1 MPKKSIAILIKNCV
15 DKKTFIF
22 NILSKKAPEQLKNF
36 NNLKGFLFSDIAI
49 EKYIEEEY
57 RYDIVKIA
65 TPSNRK
71 LRNLSTG
78 ERRKVFLK
86 FCLSQQ
92 PDFIIFDSIFD
103 HLDSKSQIELAN
115 NIRNISEK
123 FHIIQLANR
132 ASDILNFIEKAYQIK
147 GNTFNLQK
155 LQHKENHHFSEFRNE
170 IPTTLKKIAFEG
182 DILVKFNNVCVSYNE
197 APIVKNINWTVKKGE
212 FWQLIGPNGSGKS
225 TLLSLITGENP
236 KAYGQEIYIFGLKK
250 GSGESIWDI
259 KKRIGF
265 FSTTI
270 TELFSRN
277 QTLEHLIL
285 SGFFDSI
292 GLYKKPQKIQ
302 FYIVEQWLKI
312 VNLSAYK
319 NTPFL
324 KLSLGQQRL
333 ALIIRA
339 LIKQPPLLILDEPL
353 EGLDD
358 ENTAL
363 VTELLNLLILKTE
376 ITILYVS
383 HRIESRLVPSS
394 IFELLPDKKGSLGR
408 IIKNEG

>member
-1 MPKKSIAILIKNCV
+1 MIKKPIAILLKNNV
-15 DKKTFIF
+15 DKTGFVST
-22 NILSKKAPEQLKNF
+22 ILSKKAPDILKHF

-49 EKYIEEEY
+49 EKFIEEEY
-57 RYDIVKIA
+57 RYDIVKVA
-65 TPSNRK
+65 STSNKK
-71 LRNLSTG
+71 LSDFSTG

-86 FCLSQQ
+86 YCLNQQ

-103 HLDSKSQIELAN
+103 HLDTDSQSELSQ
-115 NIRNISEK
+115 NIKNISNTIL
-123 FHIIQLANR
+123 IIQLANR
-132 ASDILNFIEKAYQIK
+132 TTDILNFIEHKYEIK
-147 GNTFNLQK
+147 DNTFQIQK
-155 LQHKENHHFSEFRNE
+155 LQNKQKSYSSHFKNK
-170 IPTTLKKIAFEG
+170 IPDTLKRIDYEG
-182 DILVKFNNVCVSYNE
+182 DTLVKFSNVCVNYNSK
-197 APIVKNINWTVKKGE
+197 PIVKNINWTVKKGE

-236 KAYGQEIYIFGLKK
+236 KAYGQDIRIFGYKK
-250 GSGESIWDI
+250 GSGESIWDL

-265 FSTTI
+265 FSTTL

-285 SGFFDSI
+285 SGYFDSI
-292 GLYKKPQKIQ
+292 GLYKKPQKMQ
-302 FYIVEQWLKI
+302 FYVVEQWLKI
-312 VNLSAYK
+312 IHMAAYK

-339 LIKQPPLLILDEPL
+339 IIKQPPLLILDEPL

-358 ENTAL
+358 ENTTL
-363 VTELLNLLILKTE
+363 VTQLINLLILKTE

-383 HRIESRLVPSS
+383 HRVEPRLVPTT
-394 IFELLPDKKGSLGR
+394 IFELTPSINGSLGR
-408 IIKNEG
+408 IIRIKD